1 MRLNEVNSCFE
12 SVLSLVPPVCPT
24 MSENTALGVAM
35 AAGAAKGV
43 DVWSLSSDHLPHV
56 ASEKYEPQ
64 INLDGERTEK
74 YFLQVCRT
82 DRTMRETTDVVVF
95 LMVRP
100 LVQNRAETKH
110 CWFLEDLEFP
120 KTQHNQT

>member
-1 MRLNEVNSCFE
+1 
-12 SVLSLVPPVCPT
+12 

-95 LMVRP
+95 SWFGLWCRSG
-100 LVQNRAETKH
+100 LRQNTAG
-110 CWFLEDLEFP
+110 F
-120 KTQHNQT
+120 